1 MTVVNLAY
9 GYLPHTTGNYF
20 ETAFGQCGCSV
31 EFVGLA
37 FVPGEGITAGKA
49 RPGFAEDV
57 DVSRLGSNPPSLV
70 FFVDSGMGYFP
81 RGLDRI
87 DSPTAAYLIDVH
99 RSLDLERAFARFFD
113 HVFVAQ
119 RDYVELFDH
128 PSVHW
133 LPLACDGEM
142 HLGGEVEKEWDVG
155 FVGNVSQ
162 DRERRRKL
170 DMVAEHFSTNDYMKP
185 YPKEEIAEVY
195 SRSRI
200 VFNCAVGNEVNM
212 RVFEAMASGSLLV
225 TERVANGQSDLFEDG
240 VHLVEYSGDSEMIEK
255 IRYYLEHDD
264 ERERIA
270 SAGHEL
276 VLRDHTYRKRCDE
289 VLAVVADEPR
299 NLAPVRKLS
308 SSNALIEYAR
318 LYAELRLVE
327 PQLRIAGEMSLSRR
341 DQFRA
346 LNSAAKGLARRMSL
360 ITGAGGR
367 VADFRSRFRS
377 GKSSRP

>member
-20 ETAFGQCGCSV
+20 ETAFVQCGCSV
-31 EFVGLA
+31 EFVGLN
-37 FVPGEGITAGKA
+37 FVPGAGITAGEA

-57 DVSRLGSNPPSLV
+57 DVSRLSATPPGLV

-99 RSLDLERAFARFFD
+99 RNLELERAFARFFD

-119 RDYVELFDH
+119 RDYVDLFDH

-133 LPLACDGEM
+133 LPLACDGEV
-142 HLGGEVEKEWDVG
+142 HRGSEVEKEWDVG

-170 DMVAEHFSTNDYMKP
+170 DMVAKHFSTNDYLKQ
-185 YPKEEIAEVY
+185 YRKEEIAEIY

-225 TERVANGQSDLFEDG
+225 TERVANGQSELFEDG
-240 VHLVEYSGDSEMIEK
+240 VHFVEYSGDSEMIEK
-255 IRYYLEHDD
+255 TRYYLEHDD

-270 SAGHEL
+270 RAGQET
-276 VLRDHTYRKRCDE
+276 VLRDHTYRSRCDE
-289 VLAVVADEPR
+289 VLEVVAGR
-299 NLAPVRKLS
+299 AGRQAPVRALS
-308 SSNALIEYAR
+308 TSEATLEYAR

-327 PQLRIAGEMSLSRR
+327 PQLRIAAELSTTRG
-341 DQFRA
+341 DQLRA
-346 LNSAAKGLARRMSL
+346 LNSAAKGFARRMSL
-360 ITGAGGR
+360 ITGAGAR
-367 VADFRSRFRS
+367 VSDFRSRLRS
-377 GKSSRP
+377 GKSS

>member
-20 ETAFGQCGCSV
+20 ETAFTECGCTV
-31 EFVGLA
+31 DFVGLS

-57 DVSRLGSNPPSLV
+57 DVSRLSSDSPALV

-81 RGLDRI
+81 RGLDQI

-99 RSLDLERAFARFFD
+99 RNLDLERSFARFFD

-133 LPLACDGEM
+133 LPLACDGDV
-142 HLGGEVEKEWDVG
+142 HLGSEVDKEWDVG

-162 DRERRRKL
+162 DRERHRKL
-170 DMVAEHFSTNDYMKP
+170 DVVAEHFSTNDYMKP
-185 YPKEEIAEVY
+185 CPKEEIAEVY

-225 TERVANGQSDLFEDG
+225 TERVANGQSELFEDG

-270 SAGHEL
+270 RAGQEA

-289 VLAVVADEPR
+289 ILRVVADGPK
-299 NLAPVRKLS
+299 NSAPVRALS
-308 SSNALIEYAR
+308 TSEAMLEYAR
-318 LYAELRLVE
+318 LYSELRLVE
-327 PQLRIAGEMSLSRR
+327 PQLRIARELSTTRG
-341 DQFRA
+341 DQLKA
-346 LNSAAKGLARRMSL
+346 LNAAAKGLARRMSL
-360 ITGAGGR
+360 ITGAGAR
-367 VADFRSRFRS
+367 VSDFRSRFFS
-377 GKSSRP
+377 GK